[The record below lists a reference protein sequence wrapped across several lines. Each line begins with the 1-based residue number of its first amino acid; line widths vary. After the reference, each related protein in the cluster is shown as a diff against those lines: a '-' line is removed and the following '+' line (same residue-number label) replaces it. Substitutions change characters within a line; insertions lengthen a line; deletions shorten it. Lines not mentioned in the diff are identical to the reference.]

1 MERNWHRLAI
11 LLVLG
16 AILILTPFLPAC
28 AAKTTQPATEQPPG
42 ALSFEAEEYTNT
54 EYGFS
59 IKYPKEWQVQ
69 PSDQPTTIFYAASA
83 KRVPLVNVFVVPG
96 ADITEA
102 FTAAISGSGSDV
114 QLVSQKQTTLQDG
127 TPAIEAS
134 FKWKGQG
141 VGVNTLALGVNK
153 KDKWIIVAVTTAP
166 LLARYDEALFSEII
180 YTLRFSK
187 R

>member
-1 MERNWHRLAI
+1 M
-11 LLVLG
+11 
-16 AILILTPFLPAC
+16 LILTPLLPAC
-28 AAKTTQPATEQPPG
+28 AAKTTQPVTEQPPG
-42 ALSFEAEEYTNT
+42 ALSFEAAEYTNT

-59 IKYPKEWQVQ
+59 VNYPNEWQVQ
-69 PSDQPTTIFYAASA
+69 SSDQPTTILHAAPA
-83 KRVPLVNVFVVPG
+83 KRAPLINVFVVPG

-102 FTAAISGSGSDV
+102 FTTAVSSSGSDV
-114 QLVSQKQTTLQDG
+114 QLVSQKQTTLKDG
-127 TPAIEAS
+127 TPATEAS

-141 VGVNTLALGVNK
+141 VGVNTLALGVKK

-166 LLARYDEALFSEII
+166 LLSRYDEAFFSEIV